1 MNDDFEPRWIRPLSP
16 DHHPIRTRRRKV
28 EVTQVTSTPEPRR
41 PFRAAVV
48 RCLRRLAAL
57 IEGRS

>member
-1 MNDDFEPRWIRPLSP
+1 MPYDFEPRWIRPLSP
-16 DHHPIRTRRRKV
+16 DHHPIRTRRQKV
-28 EVTQVTSTPEPRR
+28 DVIRMTSTSPPRR

-48 RCLRRLAAL
+48 RYLRRLAAL

>member
-1 MNDDFEPRWIRPLSP
+1 MQDDFEPRWIRPLGE
-16 DHHPIRTRRRKV
+16 DRHPVRQRRRKV
-28 EVTQVTSTPEPRR
+28 EASPDASTSPPRR

-48 RCLRRLAAL
+48 RYLRRLAAL